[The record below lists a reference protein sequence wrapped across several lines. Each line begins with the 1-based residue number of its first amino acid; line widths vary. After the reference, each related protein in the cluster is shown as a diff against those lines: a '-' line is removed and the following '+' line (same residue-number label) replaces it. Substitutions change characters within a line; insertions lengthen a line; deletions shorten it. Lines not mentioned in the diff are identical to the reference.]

1 MAQAFKSMS
10 ELTEYLEKLE
20 ARVRS
25 LEQENELLR
34 PAPPAGA
41 SLDGNAIARYVSRS
55 LPQTSLLSPSFFKRA
70 FTVWGH
76 FFVANLVISLFFF
89 VLYACLMMAIF
100 GSTFGNLIQN
110 QP

>member
-1 MAQAFKSMS
+1 MAHAFESMS

-20 ARVRS
+20 ARIRS

-34 PAPPAGA
+34 PAPPAGD

-55 LPQTSLLSPSFFKRA
+55 LPQTSLFSPSFFKRA

-76 FFVANLVISLFFF
+76 FFVANLIISLFFF
-89 VLYACLMMAIF
+89 ILYACLMVAIF